1 MDQHGYVRHLSLADL
16 LAAPSDAG
24 RSFAEVLRVKALSA
38 GVYEL
43 AAGAEDL
50 QQPHTEDEV
59 YMVLRGRA
67 RATVAGD
74 VVDVMSGSMLYVPA
88 GVLHRFHDIEEELT
102 VLVVFAPPEGTESAD
117 TDCNT
122 GR

>member
-24 RSFAEVLRVKALSA
+24 RSFAEVLRVRAMSA